1 MWILAWFTPF
11 MVLAATL
18 TSGLFAG
25 LLTKLL
31 LLPLGRKTP
40 FLAIIFGAIAASQIG
55 VNIAEY
61 VDPDS
66 FQTLCLLSSG
76 ISALGTAIVATYCS
90 K

>member
-1 MWILAWFTPF
+1 MWILAFISPF

-18 TSGLFAG
+18 ASGFFAG

-40 FLAIIFGAIAASQIG
+40 FLGIAFGAIAASQIG
-55 VNIAEY
+55 VNVAEY
-61 VDPDS
+61 VNPDS